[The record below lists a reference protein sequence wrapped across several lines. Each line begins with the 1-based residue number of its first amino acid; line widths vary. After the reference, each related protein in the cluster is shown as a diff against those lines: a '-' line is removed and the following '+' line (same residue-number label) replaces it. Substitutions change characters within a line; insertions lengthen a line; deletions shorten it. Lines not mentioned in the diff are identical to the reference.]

1 MKASPTR
8 GCCISSI
15 FHERRNHEE
24 APRPL
29 GAVSAAPR
37 SLGGSDPDAPRARL
51 GLGLG
56 LGLTTSTGGGAGL
69 PPSNRSVDSPPARAH
84 APAAQAAHIFISF
97 HQTLHEKLM
106 SVSLADGAGRCC
118 YGRHVLC
125 TKTALFA
132 AESGGAAYGDA
143 GHLISLI

>member
-1 MKASPTR
+1 MKAFPTR

-15 FHERRNHEE
+15 FHERRSHEE
-24 APRPL
+24 APQPL
-29 GAVSAAPR
+29 GAVSAAPG
-37 SLGGSDPDAPRARL
+37 SLSGSDPDVPRAQL
-51 GLGLG
+51 GLELVV
-56 LGLTTSTGGGAGL
+56 TRTGGGARL
-69 PPSNRSVDSPPARAH
+69 PPSNRSVDSPPACAH

-132 AESGGAAYGDA
+132 AESGGPANGDA

>member
-1 MKASPTR
+1 MKASPTW

-15 FHERRNHEE
+15 FHERRSHEE
-24 APRPL
+24 APQPL

-56 LGLTTSTGGGAGL
+56 LTTRTGGGARL
-69 PPSNRSVDSPPARAH
+69 PPPNRFVDSPPARAH

-132 AESGGAAYGDA
+132 AESGGAANGYT